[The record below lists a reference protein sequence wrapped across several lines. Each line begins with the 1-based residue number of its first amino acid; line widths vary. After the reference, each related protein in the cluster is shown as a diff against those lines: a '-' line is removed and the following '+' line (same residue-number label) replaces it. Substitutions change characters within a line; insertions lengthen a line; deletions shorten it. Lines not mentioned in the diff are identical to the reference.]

1 MLTYMVGHSQTNS
14 LTKTANKGSLKIV
27 SIFIKDS
34 PFCISFHQDEFD
46 TKFHFVFIFLVWSF
60 KTGITTV
67 NCLNPRN
74 KHFYK

>member
-1 MLTYMVGHSQTNS
+1 MLTFMVGHSQTNS
-14 LTKTANKGSLKIV
+14 LTKTVNKGSLKIV